1 MLIAVAAVVVVAVI
15 LFGLLLAE
23 RKKSAA
29 AELTSTNKLQALENE
44 LANTRTNVTGL
55 EEALESSDSQRTSLE
70 SELTS
75 VNAELVQAQD
85 ANTSLQAAA
94 DELSEAEHI
103 SAERI
108 AVLEIDLERLQN
120 GLAPIEPQTL
130 WELEL
135 QRSERTW
142 RHMVAVSPDFDESPF
157 STSPDLLRLAVEV
170 EAAALKEEAGAFLSV
185 DWQAAPVEDPAR
197 SHLILRLAQE
207 MLAEAAREP
216 VPACLSV
223 EGTGAVTL
231 TMSPSEDDDVDFT
244 LDVRAPAVSGQLI
257 EFDTEHPAR
266 IIVTYGHE
274 LATGKASEGDA

>member
-1 MLIAVAAVVVVAVI
+1 MLIAVAALVVVALM

-23 RKKSAA
+23 RKKSTA
-29 AELTSTNKLQALENE
+29 AEHASTSKLHAAENE
-44 LANTRTNVTGL
+44 LTNARTSVTGL
-55 EEALESSDSQRTSLE
+55 EESLEASESQRTSIESDLAE
-70 SELTS
+70 LRSEL
-75 VNAELVQAQD
+75 VDAEN

-94 DELSEAEHI
+94 DELSETEHV

-108 AVLEIDLERLQN
+108 AVLEIDIDRLQN

-157 STSPDLLRLAVEV
+157 STSADLLRLAVEV

-231 TMSPSEDDDVDFT
+231 TMSPSEDDDVDFA
-244 LDVRAPAVSGQLI
+244 LDLRAPAVSGQLI
-257 EFDTEHPAR
+257 EFDTDHPAR
-266 IIVTYGHE
+266 ITVTYGHDHG
-274 LATGKASEGDA
+274 AAKGDEE